1 MGYEKTKKQG
11 ELLMKAL
18 VTYFSQT
25 GNTEKIAKAICDAA
39 SESNEAELKNMTE
52 LDPGALSAVDVVF
65 VGSPIHAANIAKEV
79 GEFLGG
85 IPESSN
91 LKLAGFIT
99 HAGAVYPPQ
108 DLEAMAQPFSNAC
121 QEKGIDYKGCFNC
134 QGYLGDF
141 MHEAVQKMQNLTDDE
156 WAENV
161 KQMTGHPDADD
172 EANAKAFAKSVL
184 S

>member
-1 MGYEKTKKQG
+1 
-11 ELLMKAL
+11 MKVL

-39 SESNEAELKNMTE
+39 AESNEAELKNMTE
-52 LDPGALSAVDVVF
+52 LDPDALKAVDVVF

-85 IPESSN
+85 LPEASN
-91 LKLAGFIT
+91 LTLAGFIT